1 MKKFGLGI
9 LTGVAGTLA
18 TAAAAAFTFHKV
30 AVKPLEEEE
39 TKFEETERKAARK
52 AAHSHGA
59 RF

>member
-30 AVKPLEEEE
+30 AVKPLEEEA
-39 TKFEETERKAARK
+39 KFEETERKAARK

>member
-18 TAAAAAFTFHKV
+18 TAAAAALTFHKV

-39 TKFEETERKAARK
+39 AKFEETERKAARK
-52 AAHSHGA
+52 AEIGRAHV
-59 RF
+59 